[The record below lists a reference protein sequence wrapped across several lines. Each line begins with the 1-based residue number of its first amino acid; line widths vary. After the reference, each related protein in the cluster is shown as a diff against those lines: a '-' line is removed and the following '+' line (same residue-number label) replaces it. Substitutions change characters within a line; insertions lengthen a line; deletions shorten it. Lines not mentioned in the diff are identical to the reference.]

1 MDTGKLNDYTYYEG
15 YEGEPEFILS
25 AGDESIHIWDGY
37 INDIFGTPVMDGT
50 GWKGLTR
57 DFNEVTG
64 PFDADEPCLIDV
76 NEYLDDAIKYRDRM
90 MDYEETPNVL
100 EALINWLNEHADV
113 EVFASV
119 DQHARRCFGYNLGT
133 NERKQD
139 GQEAKNETKSCDYER
154 EMRDFIAC
162 TRLLKELE

>member
-1 MDTGKLNDYTYYEG
+1 MTTGKLNDYTYYEG

-25 AGDESIHIWDGY
+25 AEDESIHIWDGY

-76 NEYLDDAIKYRDRM
+76 KEYLDDAIKYRDQT

-119 DQHARRCFGYNLGT
+119 D
-133 NERKQD
+133 
-139 GQEAKNETKSCDYER
+139 
-154 EMRDFIAC
+154 
-162 TRLLKELE
+162 

>member
-25 AGDESIHIWDGY
+25 DGDEYIHIWDGY
-37 INDIFGTPVMDGT
+37 IHDIFGTPVMDGK

-57 DFNEVTG
+57 DFNEMIG
-64 PFDADEPCLIDV
+64 PFDSDEPCLIDV

-119 DQHARRCFGYNLGT
+119 DQHTRRCFGYNLGT

-139 GQEAKNETKSCDYER
+139 GQEVKNETKSCD
-154 EMRDFIAC
+154 FG
-162 TRLLKELE
+162 